1 MANFKIEKKKYM
13 VCMSASL
20 RNIDTNIYIAVFE
33 STFPKITQFFKQR

>member
-1 MANFKIEKKKYM
+1 
-13 VCMSASL
+13 MSASL